1 MNVHEEI
8 KNKHVIYLVY
18 PKQNIGNH
26 DFSRLQKLATSCT
39 LLVSGVAQEFKKEG
53 VKYFLIRAIL
63 VNPNFAQTF
72 YLNGA
77 ISQ

>member
-26 DFSRLQKLATSCT
+26 DFSRLQKLAKSYT

-53 VKYFLIRAIL
+53 AKYILTRAIL
-63 VNPNFAQTF
+63 ASF
-72 YLNGA
+72 L
-77 ISQ
+77 ISPKVFT